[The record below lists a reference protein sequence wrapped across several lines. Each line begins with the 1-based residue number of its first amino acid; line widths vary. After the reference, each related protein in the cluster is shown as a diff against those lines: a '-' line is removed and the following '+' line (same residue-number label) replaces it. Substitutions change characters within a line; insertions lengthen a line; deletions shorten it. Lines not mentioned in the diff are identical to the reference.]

1 MSSLYSFY
9 FIFFPCPMSHFS
21 VPHLIIPYF
30 FQMSRAWRPGRTPGF
45 PYSAQQDAPG
55 NARRPGRLFWG
66 FYLCFLVGGLLILL
80 GEEVQLR
87 IRGGC
92 RACYREVRPLAVIDL
107 INVYFTTT
115 LNDKFKY
122 SCHSHLFHTASI
134 TLSFPI
140 PFLYHKFGRS
150 SFSHSSSL
158 FFSFKKGVIFYYCK
172 LWK

>member
-92 RACYREVRPLAVIDL
+92 RACYREVRPLAVSDL
-107 INVYFTTT
+107 INVYFHPIN
-115 LNDKFKY
+115 LLPLLIFHSAHSGLRLSRAKHSLIWSSRMKY
-122 SCHSHLFHTASI
+122 D
-134 TLSFPI
+134 
-140 PFLYHKFGRS
+140 
-150 SFSHSSSL
+150 
-158 FFSFKKGVIFYYCK
+158 
-172 LWK
+172 